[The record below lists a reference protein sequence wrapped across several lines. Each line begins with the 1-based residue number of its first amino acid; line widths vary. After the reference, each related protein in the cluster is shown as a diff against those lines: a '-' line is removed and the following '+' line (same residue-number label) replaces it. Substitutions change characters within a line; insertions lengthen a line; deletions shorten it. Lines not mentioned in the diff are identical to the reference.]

1 MTVPHTTD
9 PLGPVH
15 IGAREIYDAVVRVG
29 NAVERLTDQHAD
41 IERQVDQHDDQLR
54 ALTGTPERLTDHEGR
69 LRVLESARWPLPAAG
84 VLIALAALA
93 VALVPIVTK

>member
-1 MTVPHTTD
+1 MTSD

-29 NAVERLTDQHAD
+29 SAVERLTDQHAD
-41 IERQVDQHDDQLR
+41 VERTVDQHDTQLR
-54 ALTGTPERLTDHEGR
+54 GLGGAPERLVDHEDR

-84 VLIALAALA
+84 VLLALAALTVA
-93 VALVPIVTK
+93 VIPIIR

>member
-1 MTVPHTTD
+1 MAPHTTD

-41 IERQVDQHDDQLR
+41 IERTVDQHDTQLR
-54 ALTGTPERLTDHEGR
+54 GLTGVPDQITDHEGR

-84 VLIALAALA
+84 VLIALAALV
-93 VALVPIVTK
+93 VALIPILR

>member
-1 MTVPHTTD
+1 MAPHTTD

-41 IERQVDQHDDQLR
+41 IERTVDQHDDQLR
-54 ALTGTPERLTDHEGR
+54 MLTPVPDRITDHEGR

-84 VLIALAALA
+84 VLIALAALV
-93 VALVPIVTK
+93 VALIPILR